1 MYENSF
7 ELEDT
12 IGNDMVTDPIS
23 LQMLAYPVGFNVCNL
38 ISKFIYGHFA
48 KPEADYSRQEEL
60 RKQHQ
65 FRLEELK
72 QQYEQSL
79 AKSLFD
85 SKIRINEQEIINKL
99 NASASI
105 QINQSI
111 KKIDRENANS
121 PFFDAPEI
129 TQQHFSKLHR
139 EKGLPI
145 VLVAPFWN
153 DSRTKQ
159 LNEQG
164 GYVDFR
170 NAFNTCYE
178 QVKWSNLALKQD
190 GYFKRPLYQTD
201 RDVNYIYSVLSD
213 LPIILIH
220 GKIQGVDPG
229 NPEIKRI
236 FPTITSWNLYPEQ
249 KNGYGNLNLNFIPVE
264 IPTQPDE
271 VPISF
276 KDQQK
281 SINMQKVIGK
291 YSLSLQDYV
300 GQYLAKAVG
309 LLSSFYHL
317 YHFET
322 RPNLQQFQINEEK
335 ELEALSLQVNEHYNF
350 LSKLNPNK
358 LNTYELEKLTLS
370 LGHEIA
376 QIRRSKK
383 ASEKNKNEPNFST
396 EEIHAWFA
404 ERLERMASTID
415 QEELSQ
421 ETLPLSISTEELR
434 KASRSL
440 LNEKIRILVIGD
452 FNRGK
457 STLINALLG
466 KDVLPRRVTAT
477 TAIPTFIKYGKKE
490 EVLVYRKDGKTE
502 RLSIKEYQE
511 RYTLNSRVKD
521 EVKKIYGSLNQW
533 LNSLDHAEIYCPIN
547 LLSDGKEFIDTPG
560 LNSIDI
566 EEEQVFQYIKDCDII
581 FFILEAKDPFTQRE
595 KNYVTRI
602 SSFQEDIPNVESL
615 NKIRL
620 QAKPIFYLINKWD
633 LVTEEEKEEVL
644 NAFSQGFCECLD
656 IDYNGAKKMLG
667 NTVFHLSG
675 KIALEKLIENQNRSI
690 EGTGLWEFKK
700 RMSNFWKNERLTTKL
715 SQAILIAEMFKGQ
728 ITSQMGVQL
737 VLPKQINLEQ
747 EAKAKYLI
755 ALQDNISTQVEL
767 MKAKYYEVCK

>member
-1 MYENSF
+1 MYKNSF

-48 KPEADYSRQEEL
+48 KPEADDSRQEEL
-60 RKQHQ
+60 KKQHQ

-85 SKIRINEQEIINKL
+85 SKIRINEQEIIKKL
-99 NASASI
+99 DASASI

-121 PFFDAPEI
+121 PFFDASEI
-129 TQQHFSKLHR
+129 TQQHFSELHR
-139 EKGLPI
+139 ETGLPI

-178 QVKWSNLALKQD
+178 QVKWGNLALKQD

-201 RDVNYIYSVLSD
+201 RDINYIYSVLSD

-220 GKIQGVDPG
+220 GKIMGVETG

-249 KNGYGNLNLNFIPVE
+249 QNGYGNLNLNFIPVE

-281 SINMQKVIGK
+281 SINMQKVIGR

-350 LSKLNPNK
+350 LGKLNPNK

-370 LGHEIA
+370 LEHEIA

-383 ASEKNKNEPNFST
+383 ASEKNKNKPNFST
-396 EEIHAWFA
+396 EEINAWFS

-434 KASRSL
+434 KVSRRL
-440 LNEKIRILVIGD
+440 LNKNFRILVIGD

-466 KDVLPRRVTAT
+466 KDVVPRGVVAT
-477 TAIPTFIKYGKKE
+477 TALPTFIKYGKRE
-490 EVLVYRKDGKTE
+490 EVLVYRKNGTTE

-511 RYTLNSRVKD
+511 RYTLNSKVKF
-521 EVKKIYGSLNQW
+521 EAKKLYGSLNKW
-533 LNSLDHAEIYCPIN
+533 LNSLDHAEIYCPIK
-547 LLSDGKEFIDTPG
+547 LLSDGTEFIDTPG
-560 LNSIDI
+560 LNSTEV
-566 EEEQVFQYIKDCDII
+566 EEEQVFQYIKDCDLT
-581 FFILEAKDPFTQRE
+581 FFILDAKEQFTQKE
-595 KNYVTRI
+595 KKYVTRI
-602 SSFQEDIPNVESL
+602 SSFQEDLPNEENL

-633 LVTEEEKEEVL
+633 WVTEEGKEEVL
-644 NAFSQGFCECLD
+644 NAFNQGFCECLD
-656 IDYNGAKKMLG
+656 IDYNEAKKMLG

-675 KIALEKLIENQNRSI
+675 EIALEKLIKSQSI
-690 EGTGLWEFKK
+690 EGTGLWEFRK
-700 RMSNFWKNERLTTKL
+700 RMSNFWKNERITAKL
-715 SQAILIAEMFKGQ
+715 SQAILIAEIVKSQ
-728 ITSQMGVQL
+728 ITSQMGAQL
-737 VLPKQINLEQ
+737 DLPEQVNLDQ
-747 EAKAKYLI
+747 EAKAKYLT
-755 ALQDNISTQVEL
+755 ALQNNISTQVEL
-767 MKAKYYEVCK
+767 MKAKYYEVC